1 MATIKELVEDIRKKE
16 IDQIKIAKMKT
27 PPEYHDFIILI
38 RQNQLLLNR
47 NPQKDE
53 YPLPEGVF
61 AYDGKTYVSVKTP
74 YCKVDGRV
82 KMFVDAHLRP
92 DGTRAKFTVESNIE
106 KIQDIIENTGDISP
120 KYPLVVRIHSE
131 IFGTLEGV
139 SKINWGGKGAD
150 ATNPLENA
158 YTSAV
163 GRALALG
170 GFGLIGTGIASAE
183 EIEQALAARGVV
195 FEIVNEKGEEAVTA
209 PPQETK
215 QELGA
220 TPEPSAAS
228 VAAGGES
235 VPQQSTVTGGKTPR
249 QQFFE
254 KLRAWAKAKGYD
266 WGMVLAEATPL
277 VGAFDDQTFET
288 VLNDFEEMVGGIE
301 FMIISKMSQQQ
312 EQPAPEYQQPPP
324 PMDET
329 PVGQQKLTQ
338 KQEPSQQQV
347 PAGQTK
353 PEVTDFKG
361 EIVID
366 HPGVLKEHKGKAVR
380 FAKAKD
386 GRLVMVDPSY
396 KIEKGT
402 CLSFVGKTVR
412 YQDGRILIVPND
424 LKRVKVVKKP
434 A

>member
-1 MATIKELVEDIRKKE
+1 MATIKDLVDEIRKKE
-16 IDQIKIAKMKT
+16 SDQIKIAKMKT
-27 PPEYHDFIILI
+27 PAEYHDFIILI

-209 PPQETK
+209 PSQEK
-215 QELGA
+215 QEPGA
-220 TPEPSAAS
+220 AFDPDVTP

-277 VGAFDDQTFET
+277 VGAFDDQTFEA

-312 EQPAPEYQQPPP
+312 EQLAPERQQPPP
-324 PMDET
+324 SPDE
-329 PVGQQKLTQ
+329 PPAGQQKPAQ
-338 KQEPSQQQV
+338 KQEPPQQQV
-347 PAGQTK
+347 PAGQTGK

-361 EIVID
+361 EIVIG

-380 FAKAKD
+380 FAKAED
-386 GRLVMVDPSY
+386 GRVVMLDPSY

-412 YQDGRILIVPND
+412 YQDGRTLIVPND
-424 LKRVKVVKKP
+424 PKRIKIVKKP